1 MNGKSSTMSG
11 AFSLS
16 LGTTFLFLFLG
27 AAAFGQ
33 PPQVEAG
40 PWTPFGPGGGTS
52 KALAV
57 DPRFD
62 SGKTAVVYAIGTG
75 DFYNL
80 RSSLFKSTDGGATWK
95 DLIPAEIM
103 AIDPEHPSTIYAGG
117 SNLLRSTDGGR
128 TWADI
133 SPHFENDYLYLT
145 ALAVVPGG
153 VLLAA
158 DFSRLL
164 RSVDGGRTWSIVA
177 DQFYVQSILVDPADP
192 RRVYS
197 LNDDALFR
205 SDDKGA
211 HWSLAAQPGSPDFNF
226 SASGFALAPSAPKTL
241 YILMSYENHLY
252 RSNDGAATWHRVGK
266 APPNSGSVLLVD
278 PRSPDTLYAAG
289 DGGVATSTDGGR
301 SWRTIGAGLPRRPDN
316 KPLPVLSLA
325 LAPSRPET
333 LFAGTT
339 GWGIARSES
348 SGARWRTGFEAGLSA
363 AYILNLQFHPLRPGT
378 LYLFQNHGRSF
389 RSVDGGR
396 TWQPF
401 ARAHARNGLNFLA
414 FDPTDPALLYGTDQA
429 GTWKSADGGETWT
442 WLSPQGGRL
451 AALGHQTLIA
461 LDCGLA
467 QSTDEGRTWRKKIPC
482 DTPDGDGGYRVPI
495 AILAD
500 PRAPRTAYAQFLVN
514 GDTHPFRN
522 EVFGTQDG
530 GATWTVLALSNPYLF
545 AVAPSDS
552 RIVYAYEDY
561 RLLRSV
567 DGGGSWKTVNGD
579 LPPGAGG
586 SFDGGMAVDPS
597 DPDTL
602 YFAGDQLVISHDG
615 GVTFKAID
623 APLAAGKTADRLW
636 TDPAHP
642 GVLYGTS
649 YAGGLFV
656 GRFE

>member
-1 MNGKSSTMSG
+1 MGRARRTR
-11 AFSLS
+11 SLS
-16 LGTTFLFLFLG
+16 SFVLL
-27 AAAFGQ
+27 AAAVLLVPRSTAFGQ
-33 PPQVEAG
+33 PPQVEVG
-40 PWTPFGPGGGTS
+40 RWSPFGPGGGTF

-57 DPRFD
+57 DPRNP
-62 SGKTAVVYAIGTG
+62 AVVYAIGTG
-75 DFYNL
+75 DDYDL
-80 RSSLFKSTDGGATWK
+80 RNSLFKSTDGGETWK
-95 DLIPAEIM
+95 SLIPAEIL

-117 SNLLRSTDGGR
+117 SNLLRSTDGGS
-128 TWADI
+128 TWTDI
-133 SPHFENDYLYLT
+133 YPHLENEPPYLT
-145 ALAVVPGG
+145 VLAVVPGG

-164 RSVDGGRTWSIVA
+164 RSADGGRTWSIVEE
-177 DQFYVQSILVDPADP
+177 DQFYVRSILVDPADP

-205 SDDKGA
+205 SDDKGM
-211 HWSLAAQPGSPDFNF
+211 HWTLPKPPGSTGADF
-226 SASGFALAPSAPKTL
+226 SGAALALAPSAPKTL
-241 YILMSYENHLY
+241 YVLLNNEKSVF

-266 APPNSGSVLLVD
+266 MPPTNAPWSLLVD
-278 PRSPDTLYAAG
+278 PRSPDTLYVAG
-289 DGGVATSTDGGR
+289 DRGIATSADGGR

-339 GWGIARSES
+339 GWGVARSES
-348 SGARWRTGFEAGLSA
+348 SGAGWRTGFEAGLTA
-363 AYILNLQFHPLRPGT
+363 AYILNLQSHPLRPGT
-378 LYLFQNHGRSF
+378 LYLFQNDGRSF
-389 RSVDGGR
+389 RSVDDGR

-401 ARAHARNGLNFLA
+401 ARANARNGLNFLA
-414 FDPTDPALLYGTDQA
+414 FDPTDPDLLYGTDQA
-429 GTWKSADGGETWT
+429 GTWKSADGGESWT

-482 DTPDGDGGYRVPI
+482 DTPDGGSGYRVPI
-495 AILAD
+495 AIWAD

-530 GATWTVLALSNPYLF
+530 GATWTVLALRSPYLF
-545 AVAPSDS
+545 AVAPTDS
-552 RIVYAYEDY
+552 RILYAFNDGL
-561 RLLRSV
+561 LLRSV

-586 SFDGGMAVDPS
+586 SFDGGMAVDPA

-602 YFAGDQLVISHDG
+602 YFAGDPLVISHDG
-615 GVTFKAID
+615 GVTFKSID

-636 TDPAHP
+636 IDRAHP
-642 GVLYGTS
+642 GVLYSTS
-649 YAGGLFV
+649 YAGGLYV

>member
-1 MNGKSSTMSG
+1 MSR
-11 AFSLS
+11 ARRTRSLS
-16 LGTTFLFLFLG
+16 SFVLLAMALLL
-27 AAAFGQ
+27 APRSAAFGQ

-40 PWTPFGPGGGTS
+40 PWTPFGPGGGTF

-75 DFYNL
+75 DYYNL
-80 RSSLFKSTDGGATWK
+80 RSSLFRSTDGGATWK
-95 DLIPAEIM
+95 SLVPAEVM
-103 AIDPEHPSTIYAGG
+103 AIDPERPSTIYAGG

-133 SPHFENDYLYLT
+133 SPHFEDDYLYLT

-164 RSVDGGRTWSIVA
+164 RSVDGGRTWSIVE

-197 LNDDALFR
+197 LNDDALFK

-211 HWSLAAQPGSPDFNF
+211 HWSLTGQPGSPDFNF

-289 DGGVATSTDGGR
+289 DGGVATSADGGR
-301 SWRTIGAGLPRRPDN
+301 SWRTIGTGLPRRPDN
-316 KPLPVLSLA
+316 QPLPVLSLA

-339 GWGIARSES
+339 GWGVARSES
-348 SGARWRTGFEAGLSA
+348 SGARWRTGLQAGLSA

-378 LYLFQNHGRSF
+378 LYLFENDGRSF

-414 FDPTDPALLYGTDQA
+414 FDPTDPDLLYGTDQA

-482 DTPDGDGGYRVPI
+482 DTPDGAGGYRVPV
-495 AILAD
+495 AILANLK
-500 PRAPRTAYAQFLVN
+500 APRTAYALFLVN

-530 GATWTVLALSNPYLF
+530 GATWTVLALRSPSLF
-545 AVAPSDS
+545 AVAPSDF
-552 RIVYAYEDY
+552 RIVYAVNDGL
-561 RLLRSV
+561 LLRSG

-602 YFAGDQLVISHDG
+602 YFAGDPLVISHDG
-615 GVTFKAID
+615 GVTFKSID

-636 TDPAHP
+636 IDRAHP
-642 GVLYGTS
+642 GVLYSTS